1 MHVHICRHQQAISI
15 IQVMLSKLR
24 VANFNGSVCTRTLFT
39 WPPSLWAQWV
49 SYLWVCLVEKGGSI
63 HDFLLWSTT
72 PPNTC
77 LILFVGGDG
86 FVGWWGTQLVVHHQ
100 STLLHHCSA
109 FQPRYTCMCMVHAL
123 RIHIAESP
131 LHFLLYIQYTYVCY
145 GHVRKVVL
153 LSFTD
158 HEGNCRLLKHLIAP
172 VT

>member
-86 FVGWWGTQLVVHHQ
+86 FVGWWRTQLVVHHQ

-131 LHFLLYIQYTYVCY
+131 LHRLLYIQYMYVTDMCGKLY
-145 GHVRKVVL
+145 HCHL
-153 LSFTD
+153 LIMKATV
-158 HEGNCRLLKHLIAP
+158 GCLNI
-172 VT
+172 